1 MNLKRLLTLILATVM
16 LLGVLAA
23 CGNTPA
29 PAQTQLQTDPQQETE
44 PTEPEQPGEEGK
56 TLKILTLG
64 HSLAV
69 DCGHMLARIAAAE
82 GYEDFKV
89 GTLYYSGCPL
99 YRHVEFLTNNSPEY
113 NLYISSA
120 KTPDMVPEIT
130 NDVTMEYALKFDY
143 WDIIIMQGGVFEIA
157 EDNKY
162 TDGNIQTIQN
172 YVRENCLNP
181 NVKFAWHMTWVPPI
195 DNALRDQYP
204 YPENNTYY
212 SSYLAFGNDRTTMYN
227 SVVQCVQKNIVT
239 DKTFQ
244 FVIPTAT
251 AMENAL
257 SSYLEEKDIHR
268 DYVHATDLTRVMNS
282 YVWVCKIFGIEELTE
297 VKMDTIPVAFFKSTE
312 GIQDRVLT
320 ESEKAIIIESVNNAL
335 KTPFAMTQSQYTT
348 AP

>member
-1 MNLKRLLTLILATVM
+1 MSNWKRFLTMTLAVLMILGM
-16 LLGVLAA
+16 FAA
-23 CGNTPA
+23 CGNTNSNEPTETA
-29 PAQTQLQTDPQQETE
+29 EATE
-44 PTEPEQPGEEGK
+44 PTQPGEEGK
-56 TLKILTLG
+56 YLKILTLG

-82 GYEDFKV
+82 GYENFKV

-113 NLYISSA
+113 NLYISS
-120 KTPDMVPEIT
+120 TDDPNSPPDIT

-157 EDNKY
+157 ENAKY
-162 TDGNIQTIQN
+162 TDGNIKRIQK
-172 YVRENCLNP
+172 YVQDNCLNP
-181 NVKFAWHMTWVPPI
+181 NAQFAWHMTWVPPT
-195 DNALRDQYP
+195 DNTLRDQYP

-212 SSYLAFGNDRTTMYN
+212 TGYVAFGDDRETMYK
-227 SVVQCVQKNIVT
+227 SVVNCVQKNIVT
-239 DKTFQ
+239 DETFE

-251 AMENAL
+251 AMENIL

-282 YVWVCKIFGIEELTE
+282 YVWVCKIFGIEQLTE
-297 VKMDTIPVAFFKSTE
+297 IKMDTIPVNFFKSTQD
-312 GIQDRVLT
+312 IQDRVLT
-320 ESEKAIIIESVNNAL
+320 DAEKALVLESVNNAL